1 MWYQEACTRVVQGNL
16 FLRYNIYRLH
26 NVGIER
32 IAYLSVI
39 QNYAC
44 WYIVDIFMRIYHHLQ
59 TTFDSLYI
67 TSYFDEMI
75 IMIIMQK

>member
-1 MWYQEACTRVVQGNL
+1 MWYQEACTQVVQGNL
-16 FLRYNIYRLH
+16 FLRYNIDRLH

-32 IAYLSVI
+32 TAYLSVI

-59 TTFDSLYI
+59 TTHDSY
-67 TSYFDEMI
+67 TSFHTLVKWKI
-75 IMIIMQK
+75 RG

>member
-67 TSYFDEMI
+67 TSHFDEMI
-75 IMIIMQK
+75 N

>member
-44 WYIVDIFMRIYHHLQ
+44 WYIVDICMRMYHHLQ
-59 TTFDSLYI
+59 TTFDSSLYI
-67 TSYFDEMI
+67 TSFYLGKGEV
-75 IMIIMQK
+75 